1 MISLK
6 EILESTGE
14 DEITIISTPAEFG
27 IAITNVQGNFFDCVP
42 ESYNDFIY
50 KKFKLSDFN
59 ERRISEHINYLEMAT
74 IKSKRSYCTRRKVGA
89 LLVKNNNIIA
99 EGYNGTPPGFENN
112 CENCKGETHWYVQ
125 HAEANAI
132 LKMAKS
138 NQSSVGST
146 LYNTLCPCN
155 DCSKMLLG
163 AEVSHVFFNQTYKSF
178 DGLELLLSAGVKVY
192 YIPKKLS

>member
-1 MISLK
+1 M
-6 EILESTGE
+6 
-14 DEITIISTPAEFG
+14 
-27 IAITNVQGNFFDCVP
+27 
-42 ESYNDFIY
+42 
-50 KKFKLSDFN
+50 
-59 ERRISEHINYLEMAT
+59 
-74 IKSKRSYCTRRKVGA
+74 
-89 LLVKNNNIIA
+89 KNNNIIA